1 MGINL
6 FKLQGMGD
14 TLQSRLEDD
23 KVIIDSLLNTIK
35 GLDKEVT
42 HDELFKLCL
51 GNIMKDAKG
60 HLNPVYVNG
69 MVKKYLDNYIK

>member
-23 KVIIDSLLNTIK
+23 KVIVDSLLNTIK

-51 GNIMKDAKG
+51 VNIKKDGKGN
-60 HLNPVYVNG
+60 LNPVYVNG
-69 MVKKYLDNYIK
+69 MVKKYLDKYTK